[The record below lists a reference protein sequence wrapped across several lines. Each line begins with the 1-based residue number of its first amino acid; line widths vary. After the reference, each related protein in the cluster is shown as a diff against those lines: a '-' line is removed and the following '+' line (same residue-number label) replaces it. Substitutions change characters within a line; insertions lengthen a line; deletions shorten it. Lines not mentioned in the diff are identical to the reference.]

1 MVADAVEIN
10 IEGGKGL
17 LALAGGG
24 GGEVLFHIGGAG
36 LLVSIGIWDIGFP
49 VPKTIGGAGFPV
61 PMIIG
66 GAGGPVPSGS
76 EGGLISEDL
85 GAGAEPAKAFGPPCG
100 VESMPSKERVRLAS
114 CESLGAQS

>member
-1 MVADAVEIN
+1 MVTDAAEIDM
-10 IEGGKGL
+10 EGGEGL

-36 LLVSIGIWDIGFP
+36 LLVSIGIGGIGFP
-49 VPKTIGGAGFPV
+49 VPKTIGGAGLPV
-61 PMIIG
+61 PMTISGVG
-66 GAGGPVPSGS
+66 GSVPSGG

-85 GAGAEPAKAFGPPCG
+85 GAGIEPAKAFGSPYG
-100 VESMPSKERVRLAS
+100 AESMPSKERVRLAS